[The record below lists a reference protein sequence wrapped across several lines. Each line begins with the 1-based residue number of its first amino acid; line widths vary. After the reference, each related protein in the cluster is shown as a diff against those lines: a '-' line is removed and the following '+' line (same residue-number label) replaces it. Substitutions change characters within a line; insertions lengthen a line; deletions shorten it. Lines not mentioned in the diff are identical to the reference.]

1 MLHTKFKFFSM
12 LVLRLGSNRR
22 IFKPKSVQ
30 YKIKAKASNTRFQ
43 LKSAE
48 RRNKRVLCF
57 S

>member
-1 MLHTKFKFFSM
+1 M

-22 IFKPKSVQ
+22 IFNGKSAQ
-30 YKIKAKASNTRFQ
+30 YKIKEKASNTRFQ

-48 RRNKRVLCF
+48 RRNKRVLYF